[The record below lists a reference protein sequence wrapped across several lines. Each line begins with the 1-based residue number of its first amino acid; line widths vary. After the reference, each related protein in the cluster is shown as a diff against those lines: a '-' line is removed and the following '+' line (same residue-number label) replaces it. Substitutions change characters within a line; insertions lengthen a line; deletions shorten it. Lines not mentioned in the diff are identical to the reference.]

1 MNLQSTFASQ
11 PALSASIRK
20 TLTNTFI
27 TVGAMWLITAVTA
40 AMARGVHMSFGLMLG
55 LFVASVVTIIF
66 VHFNRN
72 NGLGLALLGVFSALE
87 GVLIGPLMQRY
98 LGMSG
103 GTELVMTAAGLTAAA
118 TFGCALYAIMSRRS
132 FSHWGGFLFAA
143 LLVLLVASI
152 IGMFVHSTMLHLA
165 LSVAGALLFTVYL
178 LFDISNVVT
187 GRETNYISAALSV
200 YLDMVNLLLNLLRI
214 LGILGS
220 SDD

>member
-27 TVGAMWLITAVTA
+27 TVGAMWLITAVA
-40 AMARGVHMSFGLMLG
+40 AGMARGMHMGLG
-55 LFVASVVTIIF
+55 LTLGLVVASLVTIF
-66 VHFNRN
+66 GVMRFRN
-72 NGLGLALLGVFSALE
+72 SGIGLALLGVFSVLE
-87 GVLIGPLMQRY
+87 GVLIGPLMARY
-98 LGMSG
+98 LGMAG
-103 GTELVMTAAGLTAAA
+103 GSQLVMTAAGLTAAA
-118 TFGCALYAIMSRRS
+118 TFGCAIYAITSRRS
-132 FSHWGGFLFAA
+132 FSNWGGFLFAA
-143 LLVLLVASI
+143 LLVFLVASI
-152 IGMFVHSTMLHLA
+152 IAMFVQSTMLHLA

-200 YLDMVNLLLNLLRI
+200 YLDMLNLFMNLLRI